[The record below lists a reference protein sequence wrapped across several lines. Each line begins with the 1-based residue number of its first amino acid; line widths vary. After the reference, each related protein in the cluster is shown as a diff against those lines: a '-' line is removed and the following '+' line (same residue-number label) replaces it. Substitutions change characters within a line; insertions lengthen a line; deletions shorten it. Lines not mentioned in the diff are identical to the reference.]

1 MQTLLKLYTSANTIY
16 PLRVK
21 ASDEEPR
28 IINQPCLCLFGTAIP
43 DIFYEALS
51 PKMLSNG
58 FFARM
63 LIFEAGRRGL
73 GQDVDVHELPKA
85 ILKRARWWAE
95 FKPGKGNLKAA
106 HPGSGDQFG
115 WTVAMSDDA
124 GTLAVGAPLEN
135 YYATGVGGTPTSAA
149 FNSGA
154 VFLY

>member
-1 MQTLLKLYTSANTIY
+1 M
-16 PLRVK
+16 
-21 ASDEEPR
+21 
-28 IINQPCLCLFGTAIP
+28 
-43 DIFYEALS
+43 ALS
-51 PKMLSNG
+51 ADGKALAVGAPAEGSG
-58 FFARM
+58 AVG
-63 LIFEAGRRGL
+63 IGGEQDDDTAAGAGAVYVFL
-73 GQDVDVHELPKA
+73 ESAQGWQQQSY
-85 ILKRARWWAE
+85 
-95 FKPGKGNLKAA
+95 LKAA